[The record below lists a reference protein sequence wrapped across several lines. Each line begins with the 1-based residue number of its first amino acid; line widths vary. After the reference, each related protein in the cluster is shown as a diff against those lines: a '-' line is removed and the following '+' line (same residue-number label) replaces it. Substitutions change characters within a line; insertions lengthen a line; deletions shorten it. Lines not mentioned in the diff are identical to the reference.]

1 MTLMSFYMLNNL
13 LRITLNS
20 LSDNAH
26 SLDKQKIGS
35 LDNVALDILCQ
46 KNETLFTEASV
57 IIALLDQG

>member
-1 MTLMSFYMLNNL
+1 MLNNL

-46 KNETLFTEASV
+46 KNETLFTEASL